1 MVFGCERGVFGGSGR
16 DCQERE
22 EEREEMMSA
31 RRGGFEKKSTP
42 LPLLQAFELCS
53 LSMKRKT

>member
-42 LPLLQAFELCS
+42 PHLFRPLNSVLF
-53 LSMKRKT
+53 R